1 MYLPYATFNTVFELS
16 EEQLYSDLFNTIK
29 IPFPQSS
36 SNWKVSERKQYVLLY
51 ISVLHYKPKIVFRII
66 FQLEL
71 YVRFEILARGNFI
84 AIRSAST
91 DYVMSVEINSDVF
104 KLKIK
109 LDEYLNEVSI
119 KFEAIDSS
127 WIHLEIEQHNN
138 SWCMSVNDNKRSLI
152 MPTDVFDE
160 LCDTHLYIGNFSV
173 SKY

>member
-16 EEQLYSDLFNTIK
+16 EEQLYSDLFSTIK
-29 IPFPQSS
+29 IPCPQSS
-36 SNWKVSERKQYVLLY
+36 SNWKVRKRKQYVLLY
-51 ISVLHYKPKIVFRII
+51 TSVFLNISKIVFRII

-84 AIRSAST
+84 SIQSTTT
-91 DYVMSVEINSDVF
+91 DYAMSVEINNDVF

-109 LDEYLNEVSI
+109 LDEYFDEVSI

-138 SWCMSVNDNKRSLI
+138 SWCISVNDNKRSLI
-152 MPTDVFDE
+152 MPTDVLDE
-160 LCDTHLYIGNFSV
+160 LCENYLYIGNFSV

>member
-16 EEQLYSDLFNTIK
+16 EEQLFSDLSNTIK
-29 IPFPQSS
+29 IPCPHSS
-36 SNWKVSERKQYVLLY
+36 SNWKVPERKQYVLLY
-51 ISVLHYKPKIVFRII
+51 TSFLHYISKIVFCII

-71 YVRFEILARGNFI
+71 YARFEILARGNFI
-84 AIRSAST
+84 SIRST
-91 DYVMSVEINSDVF
+91 TKDYVMLVEINKDVF

-109 LDEYLNEVSI
+109 IDEYFNEVSI

-127 WIHLEIEQHNN
+127 WIHLEIEQHDN

-152 MPTDVFDE
+152 MPTDVLDE
-160 LCDTHLYIGNFSV
+160 LCEKHLYIGNFSV

>member
-29 IPFPQSS
+29 IPCPQSS
-36 SNWKVSERKQYVLLY
+36 SNWKVRERKQYVLLY
-51 ISVLHYKPKIVFRII
+51 TSVFHNIPKIVFRII

-84 AIRSAST
+84 SIRSTTT
-91 DYVMSVEINSDVF
+91 DYVMSVEINNDVF

-109 LDEYLNEVSI
+109 LDEYFDEVSM

-138 SWCMSVNDNKRSLI
+138 SWCISVNDNKRSLI
-152 MPTDVFDE
+152 MPNDVHDK
-160 LCDTHLYIGNFSV
+160 LCENYMYIGNISV